1 MEPQNT
7 GTNKMI
13 IAVVVIAVAVI
24 GIYALINS
32 SKGNV
37 AMEKQKDATT
47 KEGGVMMKKEEGSTM
62 NESMTM
68 KLASLGNSGMTGDV
82 LFVPKGEFTEVSIML
97 NGAVK
102 GSIYPAHIHEGS
114 CPTPG
119 SVKYPLTSFVD
130 GKSITLV
137 KASVD
142 QLWKTLPLAISVH
155 KSPTELKSYVAC
167 GDLKTATGNNV
178 GGSMVKAGGTMM
190 QKEEGVMMTKAGS
203 YEAYS
208 PEKIAQAAAKGDVVL
223 FFRALWCPTC
233 RALDADINANLK
245 NIPANLTILYVDYDN
260 STDLKKKYGVTYQHT
275 LVQVDKNGTLIK
287 KWTKSPTL
295 TAFIADMKK

>member
-13 IAVVVIAVAVI
+13 IVVVVIAVAVI

-47 KEGGVMMKKEEGSTM
+47 KEGGVMMK
-62 NESMTM
+62 
-68 KLASLGNSGMTGDV
+68 
-82 LFVPKGEFTEVSIML
+82 
-97 NGAVK
+97 
-102 GSIYPAHIHEGS
+102 
-114 CPTPG
+114 
-119 SVKYPLTSFVD
+119 
-130 GKSITLV
+130 
-137 KASVD
+137 
-142 QLWKTLPLAISVH
+142 
-155 KSPTELKSYVAC
+155 
-167 GDLKTATGNNV
+167 
-178 GGSMVKAGGTMM
+178 
-190 QKEEGVMMTKAGS
+190 KEEGVMMTKAGS